1 MKLYSVKDIVAD
13 EFGPV
18 FEAKN
23 HAVANRAYR
32 KLLLDNVANASDYEL
47 HCIGDFDSEK
57 GVIIL
62 NDGHSS
68 FVDND
73 VAEVIENV

>member
-32 KLLLDNVANASDYEL
+32 RLLLDNVANASDYEL
-47 HCIGDFDSEK
+47 HCIADFDSEK
-57 GVIIL
+57 GVIIV
-62 NDGHSS
+62 NDHSS
-68 FVDND
+68 FVDNN

>member
-57 GVIIL
+57 GVITVG
-62 NDGHSS
+62 DYSS
-68 FVDND
+68 FVDNN
-73 VAEVIENV
+73 VSEVIENV

>member
-32 KLLLDNVANASDYEL
+32 KLLLDNVANPSDYEL
-47 HCIGDFDSEK
+47 HFIADFDSEK
-57 GVIIL
+57 GVIVV
-62 NDGHSS
+62 NDHSS
-68 FVDND
+68 FVDNN